1 MPLKIVLAHLHSFR
15 NTGDAALAKEA
26 IQQLKA
32 QFPEADIR
40 LVITDPQSYS
50 GPEPALESIIT
61 WFKSTDAEGNPHWH
75 FPALVVL
82 PALALL
88 VTLGHRFFGKL
99 WLWMLP
105 KRCRP
110 IMHALLNADL
120 VVCTAGGY
128 LYSSGGWG
136 LTLLLHLF
144 TMAIPLLGKKPLYLL
159 PQSIGPLRR
168 PWESWLLRRVLDH
181 ARLIMVRDPQSQR
194 LLQAAKITSPAVR
207 HLPDL
212 AFAIPQAP
220 SEEAARWLRE
230 NGGCDP
236 TEGRRCLGI
245 TVIHWEAQN
254 PAFRKQERYETA
266 LASAAR
272 HFIIHHC
279 GEVFFFTQVLGPTPD
294 QDDAIPTRRVIQRL
308 SDLSDKVHLIPPPPS
323 PELTKAVYGQM
334 DIFIASRM
342 HSAIFSLSSG
352 VPTLL
357 IAYQPK
363 TLGLAQ
369 MLDLTPWAMPIDCV
383 SPTILVNRLDDLWEA
398 RETIRQ
404 ELQNRI
410 PRLVRQAKRAGAL
423 LADDYRSLPTK

>member
-1 MPLKIVLAHLHSFR
+1 MPLKIVLTHLHSFR
-15 NTGDAALAKEA
+15 NSGDAALAKET
-26 IQQLKA
+26 IQQLKT
-32 QFPEADIR
+32 QFPKADIH

-50 GPEPALESIIT
+50 GPEPTSESLIT
-61 WFKSTDAEGNPHWH
+61 WFKSTDAKGRSRWH
-75 FPALVVL
+75 CLALVSL
-82 PALALL
+82 PALTLL
-88 VTLGHRFFGKL
+88 VTLGYRFFGKL

-110 IMHALLNADL
+110 TIHALLNADL

-128 LYSSGGWG
+128 LYSSGRWG

-181 ARLIMVRDPQSQR
+181 ARLIMVRDSQSQH
-194 LLQAAKITSPAVR
+194 LLRAAKITSPAVH

-212 AFAIPQAP
+212 AFAISKSP
-220 SEEAARWLRE
+220 SNEAVRWLRE
-230 NGGCDP
+230 NGGRDP
-236 TEGRRCLGI
+236 AEGRRCLGI
-245 TVIHWEAQN
+245 TVIHWGAQN
-254 PAFRKQERYETA
+254 PAFHEQDSYETA
-266 LASAAR
+266 LASVAR

-279 GEVFFFTQVLGPTPD
+279 GEVFFFTQVHGPTPD
-294 QDDAIPTRRVIQRL
+294 QDDTIPTQRVIQRL
-308 SDLSDKVHLIPPPPS
+308 SDLSDRIHLIPPPPS
-323 PELTKAVYGQM
+323 PEITKAVYSQM
-334 DIFIASRM
+334 DLFIASRM
-342 HSAIFSLSSG
+342 HSAIFALSSR

-357 IAYQPK
+357 ITYQPK

-369 MLDLTPWAMPIDCV
+369 MLDLTSWAMPIDCL
-383 SPTILVNRLDDLWEA
+383 SPAILANRLDDLWEA

-404 ELQNRI
+404 ELQIRI

-423 LADDYRSLPTK
+423 LADDYRGLLAK